1 MESVRTATRKALVV
15 NLPKDLE
22 SVYKPIREELAQM
35 EQALR
40 RSLPEGFGTIS
51 ESVAHVLDSEGKRVR
66 PAIVLLA
73 ARACGLDGNSEAVQL
88 AAAAELFHTA
98 TLVTD
103 DILDAAAVRRGR
115 RTVNYLWGM
124 DAAVLTAQYL
134 YLSALTV
141 SSNISRNGDT
151 SEYSGIMLGAASSML
166 SGEVKDIEAGKSP
179 RLLSEQEYIDMIRD
193 KTASLFSACSG
204 MGALLAD
211 ADSRVLG
218 SMLAFGEN
226 LGIAFQI
233 RDDVLDLVADE
244 HLLGKSVGADFR
256 MGKLTLP
263 LIHHLRV
270 SDRMGGR
277 DLLERLAERE
287 GGVERLRFSLEGSG
301 SMDYSLGKARQ
312 YARTAE
318 RCLEVLGE
326 SAYKSSLVGLCR
338 YAVEREM

>member
-1 MESVRTATRKALVV
+1 
-15 NLPKDLE
+15 
-22 SVYKPIREELAQM
+22 
-35 EQALR
+35 
-40 RSLPEGFGTIS
+40 
-51 ESVAHVLDSEGKRVR
+51 
-66 PAIVLLA
+66 
-73 ARACGLDGNSEAVQL
+73 
-88 AAAAELFHTA
+88 
-98 TLVTD
+98 
-103 DILDAAAVRRGR
+103 
-115 RTVNYLWGM
+115 
-124 DAAVLTAQYL
+124 
-134 YLSALTV
+134 
-141 SSNISRNGDT
+141 
-151 SEYSGIMLGAASSML
+151 
-166 SGEVKDIEAGKSP
+166 
-179 RLLSEQEYIDMIRD
+179 
-193 KTASLFSACSG
+193 ASLFSACSG

-318 RCLEVLGE
+318 RCLDTRLNARCRDSRKEVYLEVADHDFRLPVPGFCVGCSIHPAVPCHVRE
-326 SAYKSSLVGLCR
+326 VEYPEQMAGYSGDGWGPRCGLHSRSSSPGGGQTLR
-338 YAVEREM
+338 RMMD